1 MSPKDA
7 PGQPALSDQKLGQVH
22 LLSAFD
28 LRRGQD
34 AESFAEIYGTF
45 VRELYEADLIVD
57 ARPMGRRVSDT
68 PMDTDEERDHQFF
81 TILTFRDRAH
91 MDAAY
96 AHIEA
101 RMRAVTGEHLDM
113 YSRTANQIFTCWQDE
128 ISFFKKGTP

>member
-7 PGQPALSDQKLGQVH
+7 DTLGQIH
-22 LLSAFD
+22 LLSAFN
-28 LRRGQD
+28 LRPGQD
-34 AESFAEIYGTF
+34 MESFAAAYTTF
-45 VRELYEADLIVD
+45 VNELYEADLITD

-68 PMDTDEERDHQFF
+68 PMDTDDARDHQVF

-101 RMRAVTGEHLDM
+101 RMRAVTGEHAAM
-113 YSRTANQIFTCWQDE
+113 YARTKDAIFTCWQDDY
-128 ISFFKKGTP
+128 SFSKKGTP

>member
-7 PGQPALSDQKLGQVH
+7 TPQGQIH

-28 LRRGQD
+28 LRRGTD
-34 AESFAEIYGTF
+34 AAQFAEAYRVF
-45 VRELYEADLIVD
+45 VQELYDADLIVD

-68 PMDTDEERDHQFF
+68 PMDTDEDRDHQFF

-91 MDAAY
+91 MDGAY

-101 RMRAVTGEHLDM
+101 RMRRATAEHAAM
-113 YSRTANQIFTCWQDE
+113 YARTANTIFTCWQDE
-128 ISFFKKGTP
+128 VTFEKKGVP

>member
-7 PGQPALSDQKLGQVH
+7 QTDPDLGQIH
-22 LLSAFD
+22 LLSAFN
-28 LRRGQD
+28 LRPGQD
-34 AESFAEIYGTF
+34 IHAFTEAYGTF
-45 VRELYEADLIVD
+45 VRELYEAGLIVD

-91 MDAAY
+91 MDGAY

-101 RMRAVTGEHLDM
+101 RMRAVTGEHAAM
-113 YSRTANQIFTCWQDE
+113 YARTANQIFTCWQDE
-128 ISFFKKGTP
+128 ALFLKKGQS

>member
-7 PGQPALSDQKLGQVH
+7 PTDQSLGQIH

-28 LRRGQD
+28 LRPGQD
-34 AESFAEIYGTF
+34 MDTFVDAYGVF
-45 VRELYEADLIVD
+45 VRELYEAGLIVD

-81 TILTFRDRAH
+81 TVLTFRDRAH

-101 RMRAVTGEHLDM
+101 RMRAVTGEHAAM
-113 YSRTANQIFTCWQDE
+113 YARTANQIFTCWQDE
-128 ISFFKKGTP
+128 ISFFKKESS

>member
-7 PGQPALSDQKLGQVH
+7 QDRPDHPGQIH

-28 LRRGQD
+28 LREGVDEAVFID
-34 AESFAEIYGTF
+34 AYRRF
-45 VRELYEADLIVD
+45 VQELYEADLIVD
-57 ARPMGRRVSDT
+57 AQPIGRRVSDT
-68 PMDTDEERDHQFF
+68 PMDTDDERAHQFF

-101 RMRAVTGEHLDM
+101 RMRAVTGEHAAM
-113 YSRTANQIFTCWQDE
+113 YARTANQIFTCWQDE
-128 ISFFKKGTP
+128 VPCLRKGTP

>member
-7 PGQPALSDQKLGQVH
+7 APTGQVH

-28 LRRGQD
+28 LRSGQHE
-34 AESFAEIYGTF
+34 ESFVEAYRVF
-45 VRELYEADLIVD
+45 VQELYDADLIID

-68 PMDTDEERDHQFF
+68 PMDTDEERAHQFF

-101 RMRAVTGEHLDM
+101 RMRAVTGEHAAM
-113 YSRTANQIFTCWQDE
+113 YACTANQIFTCWQDE
-128 ISFFKKGTP
+128 VPFLKKGQP